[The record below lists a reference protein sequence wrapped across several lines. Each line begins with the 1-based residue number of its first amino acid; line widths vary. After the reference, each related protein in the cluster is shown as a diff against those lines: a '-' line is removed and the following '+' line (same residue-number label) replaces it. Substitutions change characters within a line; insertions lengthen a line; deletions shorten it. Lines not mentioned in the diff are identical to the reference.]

1 MNFDLTGK
9 TALVTG
15 GGRGISRGIA
25 RALAREGVDVAIA
38 NRRLYDETV
47 EELKT
52 MGSKKAFSICTDVSQ
67 EDQVVRMVK
76 QTIERF
82 GHIDIYVNNAAIYCH
97 EPVTKITTAN
107 WMKTINTNLTGA
119 VCACREVA
127 RHMISCRKGRI
138 IIVSST
144 IQYMPAY
151 KQAAYRS
158 SKTGLQAFAE
168 TLALELALFGISV
181 NTVSPGIIYVDQK
194 EVDAILADPQ
204 RKKEFLTNIPLGRI
218 GKPEDVAPAVLFLA
232 SDAARYLTG
241 SNIVVDG
248 GFSLRP
254 LVLITQEEIVKMN
267 L

>member
-1 MNFDLTGK
+1 MDFELSGK

-15 GGRGISRGIA
+15 GGRGIGRGIA
-25 RALAREGVDVAIA
+25 LALAKEGVDIAIA
-38 NRRLYDETV
+38 NRHPYEETV
-47 EELKT
+47 KELKA
-52 MGSKKAFSICTDVSQ
+52 MGSKVFSICTDVSQ

-107 WMKTINTNLTGA
+107 WLKTINTNLTGA

-127 RHMISCRKGRI
+127 KHMISRRKGRI

-151 KQAAYRS
+151 KEAAYRS

-168 TLALELALFGISV
+168 TLALELAPFGINV
-181 NTVSPGIIYVDQK
+181 NTVSPGIVYVGQK
-194 EVDAILADPQ
+194 NLDAVLADPQ
-204 RKKEFLTNIPLGRI
+204 HKKEFLATIPLGRI
-218 GKPEDVAPAVLFLA
+218 GKPEEVAPVVLFLA
-232 SDAARYLTG
+232 SNAAHYLTG

-254 LVLITQEEIVKMN
+254 LVLVTQEEIVKMN